1 MAYRDVIKH
10 IDFKKLSARDR
21 NELRKRFQAR
31 KRDLEAAIKTID
43 EALARLGRDRTPVKR
58 KTAKRPTKG

>member
-1 MAYRDVIKH
+1 MAYRDVLKL
-10 IDFKKLSARDR
+10 IDYAKLSVAQR

-43 EALARLGRDRTPVKR
+43 EALGQLGSTVKR
-58 KTAKRPTKG
+58 KTTKHK